1 MYVFF
6 PWLKLDAPYIVG
18 PFEIITIAV
27 PDLSTAYKKIAARYF
42 ERENCPIT
50 QITIIKAQGS
60 EILAD
65 APESLI
71 EDLHLLQQVLTFSC
85 LSQRVFFHSGKPYC
99 NTSHFEMYMH
109 RTHEAGVVLQ
119 SRRRD
124 GSSGDY
130 LPLNF
135 YAMYCPLQVDN
146 TGPLTPNVE
155 LAHALFALNQ
165 NSEHE
170 GVVLAIDSFIDANTD
185 SHQISERHESVHLY
199 AAFERLFNIGKSD
212 RKECAAKLINL
223 LNIDAKPTDHYR
235 HLINRKKDD
244 KPQQENTA
252 GVWIKEL
259 AILRGQYAHGNNGA
273 PPNLWSLR
281 EHLLLGAFIFPLA
294 IKVQLA
300 SFSKYHLTDE
310 DKAYINL
317 FDELC
322 DLKNLF
328 EKHQTKYGA
337 EIFAWA
343 ELVEKAQIPIWAKI
357 LYSIKNTNQSPEP
370 Q

>member
-1 MYVFF
+1 
-6 PWLKLDAPYIVG
+6 VG
-18 PFEIITIAV
+18 PFEIATISV

-42 ERENCPIT
+42 ERENYPVT
-50 QITIIKAQGS
+50 QITIIKTKGS

-71 EDLHLLQQVLTFSC
+71 EDLHSLQQALTFSH
-85 LSQRVFFHSGKPYC
+85 LSQRVFFHPGKPYC

-124 GSSGDY
+124 GSTGAY
-130 LPLNF
+130 LPLDF
-135 YAMYCPLQVDN
+135 YAMYCPLQVASTD
-146 TGPLTPNVE
+146 PLSPNVE
-155 LAHALFALNQ
+155 LANALFALIQ
-165 NSEHE
+165 HPESE
-170 GVVLAIDSFIDANTD
+170 GFVSAIDSFIDANTD
-185 SHQISERHESVHLY
+185 SPQISERHESIHLY
-199 AAFERLFNIGKSD
+199 AAFERLFNIGNSD
-212 RKECAAKLINL
+212 HKKCAKKLIEL

-235 HLINRKKDD
+235 HLTNRKRDD
-244 KPQQENTA
+244 KLQQENTK
-252 GVWIKEL
+252 GVWIKDL
-259 AILRGQYAHGNNGA
+259 AIVRGQYAHGNNGA
-273 PPNLWSLR
+273 PPTCWSLR

-294 IKVQLA
+294 IKAHLA
-300 SFSKYHLTDE
+300 RSAEYNLTDE

-328 EKHQTKYGA
+328 EKHVAKYGS

-343 ELVEKAQIPIWAKI
+343 ELVKKAQLPIWAKI
-357 LYSIKNTNQSPEP
+357 LYATKNTNQSSES